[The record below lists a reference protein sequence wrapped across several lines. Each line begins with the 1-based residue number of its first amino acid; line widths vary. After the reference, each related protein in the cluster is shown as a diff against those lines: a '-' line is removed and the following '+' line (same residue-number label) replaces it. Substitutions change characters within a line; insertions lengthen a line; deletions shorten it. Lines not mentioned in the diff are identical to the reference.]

1 VQKVAPWL
9 ELDNDPYPVVVG
21 GQMKWVVDGYTTLPR
36 YPYAQQVDLGQ
47 ATSDSLRP
55 ATPAGSAGYMR
66 NSVKATVDAYS
77 GEVHLY
83 AVDEQDPVLRTWM
96 GAFPGVVQPSSDVPP
111 SLRAHFRYPEDIFKV
126 QRDLLTRYHVENPRD
141 FFSTQNFWTVPEDP
155 TRESNASIPPYYL
168 LAGDP
173 RPGAAPDTQFQMTS
187 TLLALSRP
195 NLSAYLSVS
204 SEPENYG
211 RMTVL
216 ELPAQLTGDQRGP
229 QGPQQV
235 QAELLTSQSV
245 NGGLFTLRQSGTPV
259 QVQYGN
265 LLTLP
270 VAGGLLYV
278 EPIYVERN
286 AQTSFPQLF
295 GVIARFNNGDIG
307 YAPTL
312 QGALQAAFQGVPLPP
327 GLSVPGL
334 GAVAQQPPAPGVN
347 TGGGPL
353 PTGQQGQTLSPEL
366 NQAVTG
372 MNDALDRLSQAQAAR
387 DFRGIG
393 DAEAALDAAIAQF
406 RAATGAAPATATPA
420 TAGG

>member
-1 VQKVAPWL
+1 
-9 ELDNDPYPVVVG
+9 
-21 GQMKWVVDGYTTLPR
+21 
-36 YPYAQQVDLGQ
+36 
-47 ATSDSLRP
+47 
-55 ATPAGSAGYMR
+55 MR

-77 GEVHLY
+77 GEVRPLP
-83 AVDEQDPVLRTWM
+83 VDEQDPVLRDLD
-96 GAFPGVVQPSSDVPP
+96 GGVPRRRPAVVRRSPP
-111 SLRAHFRYPEDIFKV
+111 ALRAHFRYPEDIFKV

-195 NLSAYLSVS
+195 NLSAYMSVS

-211 RMTVL
+211 RMTRARAARAADRR
-216 ELPAQLTGDQRGP
+216 PAGT

-235 QAELLTSQSV
+235 QARAADQPV
-245 NGGLFTLRQSGTPV
+245 GQRRAVQPLRQSGTPV

-312 QGALQAAFQGVPLPP
+312 QGALQAAFQGVPLAAGAQRP
-327 GLSVPGL
+327 GPGC
-334 GAVAQQPPAPGVN
+334 GGRRSRAAPGVN
-347 TGGGPL
+347 TGRRAAAVSGPAG
-353 PTGQQGQTLSPEL
+353 P
-366 NQAVTG
+366 
-372 MNDALDRLSQAQAAR
+372 
-387 DFRGIG
+387 
-393 DAEAALDAAIAQF
+393 DAEPGAQPGRHRDERRPRPALAGPG
-406 RAATGAAPATATPA
+406 RAGLP
-420 TAGG
+420 GHR